1 MAPGRPAGR
10 TMTALLLRIAVI
22 AVLIGFVWLGLR
34 RIWRDWQ
41 GHFKASDE
49 AIHRRDLE
57 ERRRPD
63 VITLE
68 RDKDGTFRPPGKD
81 D

>member
-1 MAPGRPAGR
+1 MSGI
-10 TMTALLLRIAVI
+10 LIKVLIFLVI
-22 AVLIGFVWLGLR
+22 AAAIGFGIR

-41 GHFKASDE
+41 GQFRAQDKA
-49 AIHRRDLE
+49 RQQRDLN

-68 RDKDGTFRPPGKD
+68 RDKDGTFRPPD
-81 D
+81 ER